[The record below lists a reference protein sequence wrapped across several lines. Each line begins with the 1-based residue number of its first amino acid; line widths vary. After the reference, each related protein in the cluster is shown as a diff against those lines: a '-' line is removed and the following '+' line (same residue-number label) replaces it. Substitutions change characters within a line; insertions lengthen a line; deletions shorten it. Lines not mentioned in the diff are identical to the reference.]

1 MIDGRRTKV
10 YDKVRDELEPIEG
23 RNAKVPKSF
32 SKDEWELLSYED
44 KQDFV
49 NRKKAAVLNG
59 LQNRLSSP
67 VVSIIVDLQDLE
79 ARMISQELKDTAND
93 EPLSK
98 TYMEALK
105 LKVELA
111 KAIKTLTDKGI
122 VKHEHIIK
130 RVSDEDFVDVDFE
143 EIIAGGKPVVEDE

>member
-1 MIDGRRTKV
+1 MIDGRRTKA

-32 SKDEWELLSYED
+32 SKDEWSLLSYEE

-49 NRKKAAVLNG
+49 NKKKAAVLSG

-79 ARMISQELKDTAND
+79 
-93 EPLSK
+93 
-98 TYMEALK
+98 
-105 LKVELA
+105 
-111 KAIKTLTDKGI
+111 GC
-122 VKHEHIIK
+122 
-130 RVSDEDFVDVDFE
+130 
-143 EIIAGGKPVVEDE
+143 